1 MTKILRSWLLV
12 LLTACLM
19 NGQTG
24 TGAPSLADF
33 DSLMS
38 GLLTKYSIP
47 GGSMAV
53 SYRGRLVYA
62 RGFGVA
68 DRDTGEL
75 VQPDSVF
82 RVASVSKPLT
92 MIGIMRLVEQGR
104 VRLDDKVFG
113 QHLRSL
119 TAPPNLVK
127 QAVYDDITVRQ
138 LLQHTAGLPS
148 TDNTV
153 DPFFA
158 PRYQQVTQAFGG
170 TGIPT
175 LEQMLRWQIT
185 RPLGSTPGA
194 QFNYSNMGLAAAGR
208 VIEAASGKKYEAF
221 LREDVLGPLGIT
233 KTRAGRTRLADRT
246 PGEVRYHMPAGATT
260 EASQFGEGQ
269 VFRPYSGAFSLEL
282 LEGAATWITT
292 SVDLVRIASRL
303 NAVAPG
309 ALITRDSFAEIIRRP
324 PAPLSQTTNSFYGLG
339 FNVELEGQSQA
350 RLIHNGSLPGTRSVL
365 FRFGTL
371 DVCVAAAFNM
381 RVATE
386 LDDDFIGEL
395 YSGIRTAANRNRQW
409 PEQDLW
415 GVYYA
420 QDRPRFTAASVVSA
434 ASFRG
439 GSIAPGQIITLFGER
454 LAGAALTT
462 AQVNNGRLST
472 SLDGTRLLFDGTAA
486 PLVYTSA
493 GQLSAIVPYNVAGK
507 ARVRVVLERL
517 GVQSDPVEMTVV
529 EAAPAIF
536 TANASGTGP
545 AAVIT
550 YPEARIAVLF
560 ATGEGLTNPGAEDG
574 ALALTQPLPAPRLP
588 VKVLLAGREAKVL
601 YAGAA
606 PGLTAGL
613 FQLNIEVPEDLA
625 ATANLPVVLEVGSQ
639 RSIAGVTL
647 SLR

>member
-1 MTKILRSWLLV
+1 MNKTLVAGMLLASS
-12 LLTACLM
+12 LLF
-19 NGQTG
+19 GQTG
-24 TGAPSLADF
+24 TGSPSLSDL
-33 DSLMS
+33 DTLMS
-38 GLLTKYSIP
+38 GLLAKYAVP

-62 RGFGVA
+62 RGFGVT
-68 DRDTGEL
+68 DRDTNEL
-75 VQPDSVF
+75 VQPDAVF

-92 MIGIMRLVEQGR
+92 AIGIMRLVEQGKLRLEDR
-104 VRLDDKVFG
+104 VFA

-158 PRYQQVTQAFGG
+158 PRYQQVAQAFGA

-175 LEQMLRWQIT
+175 LEQMLRWQLT
-185 RPLGSTPGA
+185 RPLGSAPGT
-194 QFNYSNMGLAAAGR
+194 QYTYSNMSMAAAGR
-208 VIEAASGKKYEAF
+208 VVEAASGKRYEAF
-221 LREDVLGPLGIT
+221 LREDVLAPLGIT

-246 PGEVRYHMPAGATT
+246 PGEVRYHMPLGSTT

-303 NAVAPG
+303 NPDAPG
-309 ALITRDSFAEIIRRP
+309 ALLTRESFAELIRRP

-339 FNVELEGQSQA
+339 FNVELEAQGQA
-350 RLIHNGSLPGTRSVL
+350 RLIHNGTLPGTRSVL

-371 DVCVAAAFNM
+371 DLCVAAAFNM
-381 RVATE
+381 RVAAE
-386 LDDDFIGEL
+386 LDDDFISEL
-395 YSGIRTAANRNRQW
+395 YTGIRAAANRSRQW

-415 GVYYA
+415 GLYYA
-420 QDRPRFTAASVVSA
+420 QDRPRFTAASLVSA

-439 GSIAPGQIITLFGER
+439 GSIAPGQIISLFGDR
-454 LAGAALTT
+454 LAGPALTT

-472 SLDGTRLLFDGTAA
+472 TLDGTRLLFDGTPA

-507 ARVRVVLERL
+507 GRVRVVLERL
-517 GVQSDPVEMTVV
+517 GVQSESVEMTVV
-529 EAAPAIF
+529 EAAPALF

-545 AAVIT
+545 AAAIT
-550 YPEARIAVLF
+550 YPDARIAVLF
-560 ATGEGLTNPGAEDG
+560 ATGEGLTTPAAEDG
-574 ALALTQPLPAPRLP
+574 ALAVTQPLPAPRLP

-625 ATANLPVVLEVGSQ
+625 GTANLPVVLEVGTQ